1 VSFPALENVIYT
13 SFISELY
20 IVDINV
26 VGLCALVHCGT
37 FPDLW
42 KVVDVE

>member
-1 VSFPALENVIYT
+1 VSFAALENVIYT
-13 SFISELY
+13 SCISELY

-26 VGLCALVHCGT
+26 VGLYAVIHCGT

-42 KVVDVE
+42 KVVAVE